1 MKTLAVIFSFVIFF
15 TATPVRAQSMTAT
28 DKTPLIYQTILN
40 NIQVPENMKGE
51 VNSER
56 VRVVFTIDPNGHA
69 HVMDINTNRLDIK
82 RSVTE
87 QFEAL
92 DFAFAG
98 DNGGQT
104 YSIWL
109 NFKVM

>member
-1 MKTLAVIFSFVIFF
+1 MKTLAVIFSLVIFF
-15 TATPVRAQSMTAT
+15 TATPVRAQVIPT
-28 DKTPLIYQTILN
+28 DKTPLIFKTIQD
-40 NIQVPENMKGE
+40 NIQVPVDMKNT
-51 VNSER
+51 VSSER

-69 HVMDINTNRLDIK
+69 HVMDVNTTRFELK
-82 RSVTE
+82 KSVTE

-92 DFAFAG
+92 DFSFAG

-109 NFKVM
+109 NFNVM

>member
-15 TATPVRAQSMTAT
+15 TATSVRAQGTIPA
-28 DKTPLIYQTILN
+28 DKTPLIFKTIQE
-40 NIQVPENMKGE
+40 NIRVPENMKGE
-51 VNSER
+51 VSAER

-69 HVMDINTNRLDIK
+69 HVMDIYTNRLDLK
-82 RSVTE
+82 KSVTE

-92 DFAFAG
+92 DFTFAG

-109 NFKVM
+109 DFKVL